1 MKSLKNL
8 SLRCLMV
15 LSLFGFT
22 PVIAHADDMM
32 MKSDGMMKDT
42 AMMGDNMKPQVA
54 ISGYCPVC
62 LVHGKLNKG
71 SDNFTTEY
79 KGKVYK
85 FTGIDMQK
93 MFLKNPDKYTKD
105 LDMKYK
111 KLGGM

>member
-8 SLRCLMV
+8 LLSCLTV
-15 LSLFGFT
+15 LSLVGVT

-32 MKSDGMMKDT
+32 MKSDGMKGGT
-42 AMMGDNMKPQVA
+42 MMADNMKPQVA

-62 LVHGKLNKG
+62 LMHGKLNKG
-71 SDNFTTEY
+71 MDNFTTEY

-93 MFLKNPDKYTKD
+93 MFLKNPEKYTKD

-111 KLGGM
+111 QMGGM